1 MYMDSVRR
9 GDMVRDVR
17 GPGSLVPEHITWISA
32 QANARVD
39 KLVAESGQ
47 SVKTGDML
55 LETSNPDQQIQAL
68 NAEQALSA
76 AQAELVTPER
86 RHSRP
91 RLSRRKGS
99 SPRPTRSTCRPR
111 RTPWQP
117 TRCSRRS

>member
-1 MYMDSVRR
+1 MIGGGVLLIIVLTIVFARLKPAAPTVEAATLYQDSVRR

-32 QANARVD
+32 RANARVD

-47 SVKTGDML
+47 SIKLGDIL

-76 AQAELVTPER
+76 AQRSEEHTSELQ
-86 RHSRP
+86 SR
-91 RLSRRKGS
+91 
-99 SPRPTRSTCRPR
+99 
-111 RTPWQP
+111 QY
-117 TRCSRRS
+117 